1 MVTLA
6 PILSATLQRDCVCC
20 SIGVM
25 MSSHGVGLMFVS
37 FKLTNIK
44 PTLWLLII
52 TPIEQHTQSR

>member
-6 PILSATLQRDCVCC
+6 RILSATLQRDCVCC

-37 FKLTNIK
+37 FKLRLSILAFRGVLERYGK
-44 PTLWLLII
+44 R
-52 TPIEQHTQSR
+52 E

>member
-25 MSSHGVGLMFVS
+25 MSHGVGLVFVS
-37 FKLTNIK
+37 FKLRRGVCAGA
-44 PTLWLLII
+44 LWE
-52 TPIEQHTQSR
+52 T